1 MCVCCV
7 CVVSQGGMC
16 TYAFV
21 CTLPYLC
28 AYVSVH
34 VCVCVYVPTYV
45 CILEIRVMFPIVCNL
60 FLRRLDLPQTFTN

>member
-1 MCVCCV
+1 MY
-7 CVVSQGGMC
+7 M
-16 TYAFV
+16 
-21 CTLPYLC
+21 
-28 AYVSVH
+28 H

>member
-28 AYVSVH
+28 VYVSVH
-34 VCVCVYVPTYV
+34 VYACVCMCVCTYV
-45 CILEIRVMFPIVCNL
+45 CVHTRNPCDVSYCLQSVL
-60 FLRRLDLPQTFTN
+60 T